1 MPLSSRWRCRIARSP
16 SPVFKRASTRSA
28 ATNRRIKPRSTASA
42 CSGDS
47 TGAAVVAGNA
57 GTRPNQVRRAG
68 QRESS
73 ADRLNRSW
81 ILSAQTTPQ
90 WSRNQSQSRSREF
103 RPSDG
108 RRFDHSASHQ
118 PRASDHATVDQTA
131 ARASAVQPVRRQP
144 EELQDQARTQR
155 QCRKAVSGG
164 QKVGHTGQNQ
174 QPIEQRPGRIK
185 LNLPQPL
192 RPP

>member
-28 ATNRRIKPRSTASA
+28 ATNRRIKPRSAASA

-47 TGAAVVAGNA
+47 TGAAVVAGRRRHQAEPGQTSRPA
-57 GTRPNQVRRAG
+57 GKLGGPVEPLLDPQRPDDAPVVPEPEPEPFQRISPERWPPIRPLRKPPAKG
-68 QRESS
+68 QRP
-73 ADRLNRSW
+73 RHG
-81 ILSAQTTPQ
+81 
-90 WSRNQSQSRSREF
+90 
-103 RPSDG
+103 RPDCGASLG
-108 RRFDHSASHQ
+108 R
-118 PRASDHATVDQTA
+118 P
-131 ARASAVQPVRRQP
+131 ARARQP